1 MKFSEF
7 AQLLHPI
14 LDGEASQPVF
24 ARTIIETITREDGKE
39 FLNGYS
45 PETFKAYYNGNT
57 AVTNLAKKISKFI
70 EPALFEEYLEPL
82 SDQSV
87 QKLCD
92 IFKDDIDGINQH
104 NALEKISAFYADILY
119 VAAGKRRKTKK
130 EAVFTGTEAAPINQE
145 KVTIIQQQTNV
156 IMQGEKNYN
165 LVNNGTLNFDF
176 SGDL

>member
-7 AQLLHPI
+7 ARLLHPI
-14 LDGEASQPVF
+14 VNGEASQPAF
-24 ARTIIETITREDGKE
+24 AKTIIEAILRDDGTE
-39 FLNGYS
+39 ILDGYS
-45 PETFKAYYNGNT
+45 QETFKAYYNGNT
-57 AVTNLAKKISKFI
+57 AVTKLAKRISKFI

-92 IFKDDIDGINQH
+92 IFKGDIDGINQH

-119 VAAGKRRKTKK
+119 VAAGKRRKTKTA
-130 EAVFTGTEAAPINQE
+130 EAFTGTEATPINQE

-156 IMQGEKNYN
+156 VMQGEKNYN